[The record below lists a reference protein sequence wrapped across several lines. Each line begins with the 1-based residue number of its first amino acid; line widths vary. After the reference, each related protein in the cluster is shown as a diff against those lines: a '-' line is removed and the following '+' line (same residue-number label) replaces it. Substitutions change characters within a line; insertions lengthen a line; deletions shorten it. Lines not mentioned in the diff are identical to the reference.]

1 MLVLLTTVAPTTFH
15 VIPTTTLSVRVVTLK
30 RQRSNS
36 VALTSFASFVRKSV
50 LVWSARIATQS
61 NYAGPAE
68 ALAAADI
75 ASAVERADWIA
86 VTCLT
91 SISALQVEESV
102 LTTVAILAHNVR
114 FAFAL
119 SANLVTLERAGR
131 KLQSTTTE
139 TLTCPAIAFVEGQS
153 VAKEAGQTRV
163 ATVTARVV
171 NTLET
176 FTRRAV
182 TVAHGVRVDVSVT
195 VARLT
200 WSSWTETAF
209 RVSEISIAT

>member
-30 RQRSNS
+30 RQRSNG
-36 VALTSFASFVRKSV
+36 VAFTCFASFVRKSV

-139 TLTCPAIAFVEGQS
+139 TLTCPAIAFVESQS
-153 VAKEAGQTRV
+153 VAKEAGQTGV
-163 ATVTARVV
+163 ASVTARVV

-209 RVSEISIAT
+209 RISEISIAT

>member
-1 MLVLLTTVAPTTFH
+1 MLVLLTTVAPTTFD
-15 VIPTTTLSVRVVTLK
+15 VIPTTTLPFRVVTLK
-30 RQRSNS
+30 RQRSNG
-36 VALTSFASFVRKSV
+36 VAFTCFASFVRKSV

-61 NYAGPAE
+61 YYAGPAE

-102 LTTVAILAHNVR
+102 LATVAILAHNVR

-119 SANLVTLERAGR
+119 SANLVTLERAGWQ
-131 KLQSTTTE
+131 LQSTTTE
-139 TLTCPAIAFVEGQS
+139 TLTCPAIAFVESQS
-153 VAKEAGQTRV
+153 VAKEAGQTGV
-163 ATVTARVV
+163 ASVTARVV

-209 RVSEISIAT
+209 RISEISIAT